1 MEFGDFAGLPFFLQ
15 VILVDSEPRVGH
27 FLAAAGKTSPP
38 ADAPPAAEAASADAP
53 HVPSLG
59 FGIFSQQATGELLQG
74 ATQRHDGIH
83 LGS

>member
-1 MEFGDFAGLPFFLQ
+1 MTHGFNSQRMEIWDFAGLPFSLQ

-38 ADAPPAAEAASADAP
+38 ADALPAAEAAPAGSP

-59 FGIFSQQATGELLQG
+59 FGVFS
-74 ATQRHDGIH
+74 
-83 LGS
+83 